1 MSCRFCFESNSL
13 KKNPLISP
21 CDCKGT
27 SKYVHR
33 DCLMKWQANTTV
45 DAHRF
50 VCQTCQAP
58 YTFPTVEFEKIP
70 FLSATPHALLS
81 PNVFLSTLHLCS
93 MVLSLFRTNSLSL
106 SSSII
111 IISTLVYGTL
121 YGIQFFHV
129 KRKFRYIGS
138 WVLNRTNSE
147 ARMKPM
153 TFVIVLALGICIY
166 PGFPYLA
173 SLVYCH
179 TLFNIFQ
186 VHRDVLLNINQRLL
200 LES

>member
-1 MSCRFCFESNSL
+1 MSCRFCFESNSS
-13 KKNPLISP
+13 KKNPMISP

-27 SKYVHR
+27 AKYVHR
-33 DCLMKWQANTTV
+33 DCLLKWQTNTTV

-58 YTFPTVEFEKIP
+58 YILPTVEFEKIP

-93 MVLSLFRTNSLSL
+93 MVLSFFRTHSISL

-129 KRKFRYIGS
+129 KQKFRYIGS
-138 WVLNRTNSE
+138 WVMNRTNNE

-153 TFVIVLALGICIY
+153 TFVMVLALSICIY

-179 TLFNIFQ
+179 TLFKIFQ
-186 VHRDVLLNINQRLL
+186 VHRDVLSNINQRLL